1 MAVYEYATINTSSTI
16 TAESGGEL
24 GDVRGKAVKFVDG
37 KVQMPGAGE
46 DSIGIVLLS
55 ESENVKTGNTV
66 TIQVKDIGKWKAGAA
81 VGVGDLLTS
90 DAEGLCQKA
99 TEGQYV
105 LARALSAATAKN
117 DLVTI
122 QIINAGY
129 LKAGA

>member
-55 ESENVKTGNTV
+55 EAENVKTGNTV
-66 TIQVKDIGKWKAGAA
+66 TIQVKDIGKWKAGAT